1 MRDFRT
7 RYGDWAIVAG
17 ASEGLGAAFANELA
31 KRGMHLLLVARR
43 ADALQSVAERLRQG
57 HGIEVRVLVLDL
69 ASPALAESLADA
81 TVDLEVGLIVY
92 NAAFVPAA
100 SFLEL
105 EDSTLDQLMRVN
117 VHGPLTFLRTLL
129 PPMRERERGAVV
141 LMSSL
146 AGMQGAP
153 RLAAYA
159 ASKAFNTILGE
170 SLWYELREQGIDVV
184 VSCPGAI
191 NTPRYLKS
199 TNRVAP
205 GTMTPDAVAR
215 ETLDAL
221 GKGPRVVPGV
231 VNRARLFERLLPRK
245 TAIQLMAAGTKDLR

>member
-7 RYGDWAIVAG
+7 RYGAWAVVAG
-17 ASEGLGAAFANELA
+17 ASEGLGAAFATELA

-43 ADALQSVAERLRQG
+43 AEALRAVADRLRRD

-69 ASPALAESLADA
+69 ASPVPAESLADA
-81 TVDLEVGLIVY
+81 ATDLDLGLIVY

-105 EDSTLDQLMRVN
+105 EDDALDQLMRVN
-117 VHGPLTFLRTLL
+117 VHGPLTLLRTLL
-129 PPMRERERGAVV
+129 PPMRGRGAVV
-141 LMSSL
+141 LMLSL

-205 GTMTPDAVAR
+205 GTMTSEAVAR
-215 ETLDAL
+215 ETLDAW
-221 GKGPRVVPGV
+221 G
-231 VNRARLFERLLPRK
+231 RARASCR
-245 TAIQLMAAGTKDLR
+245 AS

>member
-1 MRDFRT
+1 
-7 RYGDWAIVAG
+7 
-17 ASEGLGAAFANELA
+17 
-31 KRGMHLLLVARR
+31 
-43 ADALQSVAERLRQG
+43 
-57 HGIEVRVLVLDL
+57 
-69 ASPALAESLADA
+69 
-81 TVDLEVGLIVY
+81 
-92 NAAFVPAA
+92 
-100 SFLEL
+100 
-105 EDSTLDQLMRVN
+105 
-117 VHGPLTFLRTLL
+117 
-129 PPMRERERGAVV
+129 
-141 LMSSL
+141 
-146 AGMQGAP
+146 MQGAP

-205 GTMTPDAVAR
+205 GTMTSEAVAR

-231 VNRARLFERLLPRK
+231 VNRLFARLFERLLPRK
-245 TAIQLMAAGTKDLR
+245 TAIQLMAAGTKDLS